1 MYIDIDIMD
10 CFETIEKTGPN
21 CRQEGKKLLCM
32 CMNFEKTI
40 LEFFT
45 GMLPLC
51 YYPYIHTQTAK
62 QRSSNL
68 ERTLGLYDIMSK
80 VRNKLEN
87 NTFPDIKQE
96 PSSPA
101 EAGQGEDGHCS
112 WGGGG
117 VESRQR

>member
-80 VRNKLEN
+80 VILVSIQSNSNETVKTDFLCFR
-87 NTFPDIKQE
+87 
-96 PSSPA
+96 
-101 EAGQGEDGHCS
+101 
-112 WGGGG
+112 
-117 VESRQR
+117 